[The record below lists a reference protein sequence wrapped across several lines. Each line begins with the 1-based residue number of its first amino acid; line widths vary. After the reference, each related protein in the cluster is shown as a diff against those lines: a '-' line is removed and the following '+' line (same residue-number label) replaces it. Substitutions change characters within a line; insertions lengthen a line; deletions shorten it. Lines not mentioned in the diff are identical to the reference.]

1 MPWSVTTPAYTLVVH
16 GTDFALHATPHRL
29 NRCEYHQLVD
39 LGFFERKRVE
49 LIHGI
54 LVDMSPT
61 GLSHRI
67 VIDRLMRLFVP
78 ALAGRADVSIQQPYR
93 AAGDSEPVPDVIV
106 CPLGE
111 TNAGHPARAHL
122 IIEVA
127 DASLE
132 YDQTTKSRLY
142 ATSSVDEYW
151 VINLV
156 QRVIEIHT
164 EPAEGRYGICMR
176 ARPNAAV
183 APRAFPDIIVAV
195 DDLLPQ

>member
-1 MPWSVTTPAYTLVVH
+1 MHS
-16 GTDFALHATPHRL
+16 TDYALHATPHRL
-29 NRCEYHQLVD
+29 SRCEYRQLVD
-39 LGFFERKRVE
+39 LNFFQRKRIE

-67 VIDRLMRLFVP
+67 VIDRLMRLLVRV
-78 ALAGRADVSIQQPYR
+78 LANRADVSVQQPYR
-93 AAGDSEPVPDVIV
+93 AAGESEPVPDVSIS
-106 CPLGE
+106 PLGE

-127 DASLE
+127 DSSLE

-142 ATSSVDEYW
+142 ASSSVEEYW
-151 VINLV
+151 VVNLV

-176 ARPNAAV
+176 AKSSAAV
-183 APRAFPDIIVAV
+183 APRAFPDVILAV
-195 DDLLPQ
+195 DDLLP